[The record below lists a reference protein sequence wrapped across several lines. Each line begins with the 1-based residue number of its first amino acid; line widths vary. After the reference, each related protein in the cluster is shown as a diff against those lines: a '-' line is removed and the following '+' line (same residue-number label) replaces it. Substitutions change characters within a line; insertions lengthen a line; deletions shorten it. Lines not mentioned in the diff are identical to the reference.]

1 MGKSLIATLASGI
14 APRMLT
20 TNAIPTGAGNGGWQ
34 SVLKE
39 SFGGAW
45 QSGIAVDSPR
55 NILAFSAVF
64 ASVTVI
70 ASDVAKMRICMIQE
84 DKNGITTKIRNSPV
98 LTMLRKPN
106 GYQNRIKFI
115 EQWIVSKLL
124 YGNTYALK
132 VRDAQRK
139 IIGLHVLDAT
149 RVTPLL
155 TEDGDVYYQIGVNH
169 ISGLQMPLT
178 VPATEVIHDTMTC
191 LWHPLIGVSPIYACG
206 VSATMGNRIQSNST
220 NFFGNMSRPSG
231 MLTAPGTIDPETA
244 TRLKTYW
251 EENFQGANIG
261 KLAVMGDGLKYEAM
275 TIPANE
281 AQLIEQLK
289 WTVEDVARCF
299 KIPLYKIGGAQASGN
314 SIEQMNQTYYQDCLQ
329 SIIESLELSLD
340 IGLDIP
346 PGRKIEMNLD
356 DLLRMDQS
364 ALIKAEAEGVKG
376 GIKAPNE
383 SRARMN
389 LKPLSGGDTAY
400 LQQQNYSLEALGK
413 RDAKEDPFGTT
424 PAPVEPAAP
433 DDSEDDDDANMRA
446 DFDFLVSTL
455 EDGLIYDHA

>member
-1 MGKSLIATLASGI
+1 MGKSLMATLASGLT
-14 APRMLT
+14 PRMLT
-20 TNAIPTGAGNGGWQ
+20 LNAVGSGAGNGGWH

-45 QSGIAVDSPR
+45 QSGITTDSPK

-64 ASVTVI
+64 ASITVI
-70 ASDVAKMRICMIQE
+70 ASDIAKMRVNMIDE
-84 DKNGITTKIRNSPV
+84 DANGITTRIRNSKT

-124 YGNTYALK
+124 YGNAYVLLI
-132 VRDAQRK
+132 RDGERN
-139 IIGLHVLDAT
+139 ITGLHVLDAT

-155 TEDGDVYYQIGVNH
+155 TEQGDVYYQIGVNH

-178 VPATEVIHDTMTC
+178 VPASEVIHDTMVC

-206 VSATMGNRIQSNST
+206 VSATMGNRIQANST

-231 MLTAPGTIDPETA
+231 MLTAPGTIDSETA
-244 TRLKTYW
+244 QRLKTYW
-251 EENFQGANIG
+251 EENFQGEGIG

-281 AQLIEQLK
+281 AQLIEQLR

-299 KIPLYKIGGAQASGN
+299 KIPLYKIGGEKPGGN
-314 SIEQMNQTYYQDCLQ
+314 IEQMNQTYYQDCLQ

-340 IGLDIP
+340 IGLGMP

-389 LKPLSGGDTAY
+389 LKPLEGGDTAY
-400 LQQQNYSLEALGK
+400 LQQQNYSLEALSK
-413 RDAKEDPFGTT
+413 RDAKEDPFSTA
-424 PAPVEPAAP
+424 PAPAEPTAP
-433 DDSEDDDDANMRA
+433 EPEETAEETAEMS
-446 DFDFLVSTL
+446 FDFLVSKI
-455 EDGLIYDHA
+455 EDGLKHEHA